1 MIIYLIIF
9 SLQCIQML
17 IFICICTILIVEG
30 FSEARFAE
38 NDEMNDQLLDNGLD
52 EDEIE
57 EIVSNKPNT
66 SVKDET

>member
-17 IFICICTILIVEG
+17 IFICICAILIVEG